1 MKKYLFLLILC
12 FSAFV
17 VHSQKIDMEL
27 MNDLKPRNIGPA
39 GMSGRVTAIDVD
51 LSNPNIIYVG
61 TASGGL
67 WKSENAG
74 TNWKPIFE
82 NEKAVSIGAVAI
94 YQKNPDIVWAG
105 TGEGNPRNSLNGG
118 YGLYKSIDAG
128 RSWKEVGL
136 QHTRHIHRILTHPTN
151 PDVVYVGAIGSP
163 WGAHPERGVY
173 KTMDGGKT
181 WDQILFTNEHSGVAD
196 MVMDPTN
203 PDKIFVA
210 MWQHHRQPWFFKSG
224 GEGSGLYMTIDGGE
238 NWKLLTQ
245 EDGLPE
251 GEIGRIGLAISKNKP
266 DYVYALIESKKNAIY
281 RSTDGGYKWEKRGDK
296 DIGNR
301 PFYYADIFVDPQNE
315 NRVYSLYS
323 LVNVSEDGAKTFTG
337 RTAGSIH
344 SDHHAWWIHPEDPSF
359 MIDGNDGGMAITRDM
374 GKSWQL
380 ITNLPL
386 GQFYHISVDNER
398 PYNVY
403 GGMQDN
409 GSWKGP
415 AYVWSNQGIINNYWD
430 FLNGGDGFDVVSVP
444 EDARYCYSMSQQGYL
459 SRNDILTGDTK
470 MIKPVHPEG
479 VDLRFNWNAAI
490 AQNPFDQNSIY
501 FGSQFVHK
509 SYDRGENWKII
520 SPDLTTNDPEKQKQ
534 HLSGGITFDAT
545 GAENHTTIISIAP
558 SPLDENVIWV
568 GTDDGNLQLTTDG
581 GASWDNVYGK
591 IKDAPKNAWIPQIHP
606 SKYNAAEA
614 FVVVNNYRQN
624 DYDAYLYHT
633 TDFGKKWERIADDSQ
648 IWGYVLSFEQD
659 PIEPKLM
666 FLGSEMGLY
675 VSIDAGENWT
685 KWTNGY
691 PTVSTM
697 DMQIQAREH
706 DLVLGTFGRSIW
718 ILDDIRPLRK
728 LAQEGYELFE
738 NELVAFDPPEA
749 IMANPRVAPGYPVW
763 MRQYA
768 GDAYYE
774 GENRK
779 MNAMISF
786 YVKEADKK
794 EKVRVE
800 IMDEENQKIRTLN
813 IEPKKGINRIYWG
826 FDTKGF
832 RMPGR
837 SAPKSDTEPGGG
849 PIALPGTYTLNFK
862 YKDAES
868 STKIITS
875 VDDRLG
881 FDLEAMKENRKVLND
896 FISKTDK
903 LNEVLDQLKE
913 AEKKMDIVNKLFPK
927 ESNEN
932 IDSLK
937 MISKEINKSIK
948 EFNEL
953 MYGPKN
959 VQGIYRNP
967 KQINNKIW
975 PAFSGLFAVT
985 QLNSNQKYAIE
996 QAEEAII
1003 GFTEKL
1009 NTFFEKDWVK
1019 YKAAVSK
1026 AKIGIF

>member
-1 MKKYLFLLILC
+1 MKKNLFLLALC
-12 FSAFV
+12 FSV
-17 VHSQKIDMEL
+17 ILVHAQKIDMEL

-51 LSNPNIIYVG
+51 LSNPNIIYAG

-82 NEKAVSIGAVAI
+82 NEKAASIGAVAI
-94 YQKNPDIVWAG
+94 YQRNPDVVWAG

-118 YGLYKSIDAG
+118 YGLYKSIDGG

-136 QHTRHIHRILTHPTN
+136 QHTRHIHRILTHPTDPN
-151 PDVVYVGAIGSP
+151 VVYVGAIGSP

-173 KTMDGGKT
+173 KTTDGGKT

-196 MVMDPTN
+196 MVMDPGN

-210 MWQHHRQPWFFKSG
+210 MWQHRRQPWFFKSG
-224 GEGSGLYMTIDGGE
+224 GEGSGLYITVDGGE
-238 NWKLLTQ
+238 NWKLLA
-245 EDGLPE
+245 EKDGLPA
-251 GEIGRIGLAISKNKP
+251 GEIGRIGLAISESKP

-281 RSTDGGYKWEKRGDK
+281 RSTDGGYTWEKRGDK

-337 RTAGSIH
+337 RTAGSVH

-386 GQFYHISVDNER
+386 GQFYHISVDNEQ

-444 EDARYCYSMSQQGYL
+444 GDARYCYSMSQQGYL
-459 SRNDILTGDTK
+459 SRNDVLTGDSK
-470 MIKPVHPEG
+470 MIKPVHPDG

-490 AQNPFDQNSIY
+490 AQNPFNQNSIY

-509 SYDRGENWKII
+509 SNDRGENWKII
-520 SPDLTTNDPEKQKQ
+520 SPDLTSNDPEKQKQ

-581 GASWDNVYGK
+581 GASWNNVYSK
-591 IKDAPKNAWIPQIHP
+591 IKDAPQNAWIPQIHP
-606 SKYNAAEA
+606 SKFNAAEA

-624 DYDAYLYHT
+624 DYQPYVYHT
-633 TDFGKKWERIADDSQ
+633 KDFGKKWERIADESQ
-648 IWGYVLSFEQD
+648 IWGYALCFEQD
-659 PIEPKLM
+659 PLEPKLM

-675 VSIDAGENWT
+675 ISVDAGINWT
-685 KWTNGY
+685 KWTNAY

-697 DMQIQAREH
+697 DMKIHPREH
-706 DLVLGTFGRSIW
+706 DLILGTFGRSIW
-718 ILDDIRPLRK
+718 VLDDIRPLRK
-728 LAQEGYELFE
+728 LAQKGLEILDQD
-738 NELVAFDPPEA
+738 LLAFDLPNA
-749 IMANPRVAPGYPVW
+749 YMAVPRVAPGYPVW

-779 MNAMISF
+779 MDALISF
-786 YVKEADKK
+786 YVKEPDEK
-794 EKVRVE
+794 EKVNISIVN
-800 IMDEENQKIRTLN
+800 ENNDTIRSM
-813 IEPKKGINRIYWG
+813 EVKPKKGINRAYWG

-837 SAPKSDTEPGGG
+837 PAPTNPETQGGG
-849 PIALPGTYTLNFK
+849 PLALPGNYTLMIK
-862 YKDAES
+862 YKDAEAS
-868 STKIITS
+868 ATLQVKA
-875 VDDRLG
+875 DKRL
-881 FDLEAMKENRKVLND
+881 DLDQEAMIENRKILHD
-896 FISKTDK
+896 FIAKVNELNIALDK
-903 LNEVLDQLKE
+903 LKE
-913 AEKKMDIVNKLFPK
+913 IEKKIDVVNKLLPK
-927 ESNEN
+927 EKNSN

-937 MISKEINKSIK
+937 LFEKEISKSIK
-948 EFNEL
+948 SFNEL
-953 MYGPKN
+953 MYGPKD

-967 KQINNKIW
+967 NQISNKLW
-975 PAFSGLFAVT
+975 PAFSGLFAT
-985 QLNSNQKYAIE
+985 TKLNSNEKLAIK
-996 QAEEAII
+996 QAEETLLS
-1003 GFTEKL
+1003 FTKEL
-1009 NTFFEKDWVK
+1009 NSFFEKDWVK
-1019 YKAAVSK
+1019 YQEAVSK
-1026 AKIGIF
+1026 AEIRIF